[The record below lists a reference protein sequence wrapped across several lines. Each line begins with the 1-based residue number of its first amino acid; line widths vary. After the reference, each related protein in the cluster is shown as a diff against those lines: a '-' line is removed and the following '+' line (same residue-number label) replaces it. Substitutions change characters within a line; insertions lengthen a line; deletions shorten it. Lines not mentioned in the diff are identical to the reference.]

1 MIILFIISIGV
12 GLLSLIRKN
21 WWVVSSWLFV
31 VLITIFFLTPSY
43 EGVKYLF
50 IWVGLDFVGF
60 VLIGLRVYITIL
72 IINSRWLVNKMAYFN
87 NYFLILIIV
96 LILTLLICFSINNLI
111 LFYFFFEVSLIPTLF
126 IIMGWGFQL
135 ERVQA
140 GVYFL
145 FYTIT
150 ASLPLLLNLIYHYKG
165 CGSFLVELSKYS
177 QRGGVELGLL
187 GYFIFLR
194 LILAFLVKLPIFMT
208 HLWLPKAHVEAP
220 VAGSIILAGVLLKLG
235 GYGLIRVLPLVT
247 KGIFKSSVIFIRL
260 GLARIIFVGLLC
272 WRLNDLRA
280 LVAYSSVAHIGLVI
294 CGLISLRFYGWR
306 GVLVIIIRHGL
317 SSSGLFCLVNIIY
330 ERFSSRR
337 LFIRKGVVNL
347 FPALS
352 FIFFFY
358 CARQI
363 FQLLRLLIC

>member
-1 MIILFIISIGV
+1 
-12 GLLSLIRKN
+12 
-21 WWVVSSWLFV
+21 
-31 VLITIFFLTPSY
+31 
-43 EGVKYLF
+43 
-50 IWVGLDFVGF
+50 
-60 VLIGLRVYITIL
+60 
-72 IINSRWLVNKMAYFN
+72 
-87 NYFLILIIV
+87 
-96 LILTLLICFSINNLI
+96 
-111 LFYFFFEVSLIPTLF
+111 
-126 IIMGWGFQL
+126 
-135 ERVQA
+135 
-140 GVYFL
+140 L

-352 FIFFFY
+352 FIFFFIVRGKY
-358 CARQI
+358 FSSSDC
-363 FQLLRLLIC
+363 